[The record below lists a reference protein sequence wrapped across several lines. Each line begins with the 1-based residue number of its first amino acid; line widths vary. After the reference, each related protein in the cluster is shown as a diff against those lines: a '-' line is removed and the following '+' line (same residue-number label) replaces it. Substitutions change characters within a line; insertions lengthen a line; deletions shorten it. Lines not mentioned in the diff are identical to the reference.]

1 MNNVLLE
8 GKSAC
13 LPAVCGGWIHFR
25 AEMNENVGGNQRK
38 RRDVFF
44 EICTKDFRIC
54 TNFPKALPE
63 SCQRKDETF
72 SECRHFICSGGVK
85 IVI

>member
-13 LPAVCGGWIHFR
+13 LQAVCGGWIHFR

-38 RRDVFF
+38 RRDVFLKF
-44 EICTKDFRIC
+44 VQKILEFVQIFRRLCRRVAKGRTKLFQSVGILFVRV
-54 TNFPKALPE
+54 E
-63 SCQRKDETF
+63 
-72 SECRHFICSGGVK
+72 
-85 IVI
+85 